1 MTNLLLELYN
11 KFYTPL
17 SMTAQRVEIYDCHHK
32 LIDLL
37 EKPERKLILTI
48 MDRKDEIAEELA
60 LDSFIYS
67 FKLALQLSTELNHYE
82 ELPLDRSRTLDDSVA
97 VAILGQNKDD
107 ETPSLLLAYLFY
119 IKAFSHGITSRL
131 QILPLSGIT
140 HLNNQ
145 VPNRSAFNR
154 SCKNRQTRCPCC

>member
-1 MTNLLLELYN
+1 MTELLIELYN

-17 SMTAQRVEIYDCHHK
+17 SMTAQKVEIYDCHHK

-60 LDSFIYS
+60 LDSFICG

-97 VAILGQNKDD
+97 VAMFGQNQK
-107 ETPSLLLAYLFY
+107 EE
-119 IKAFSHGITSRL
+119 
-131 QILPLSGIT
+131 
-140 HLNNQ
+140 N
-145 VPNRSAFNR
+145 
-154 SCKNRQTRCPCC
+154 

>member
-1 MTNLLLELYN
+1 MCVTTLFLKVLLALQTNLWYTFVLQKEARHMTELLIELYN

-17 SMTAQRVEIYDCHHK
+17 SMTAQKVEIYDCHHK

-60 LDSFIYS
+60 LDSFICG

-97 VAILGQNKDD
+97 VAMFGGRSSWVLGKKVYKKFFGQNGN
-107 ETPSLLLAYLFY
+107 SLANKEVGGLFV
-119 IKAFSHGITSRL
+119 L
-131 QILPLSGIT
+131 
-140 HLNNQ
+140 
-145 VPNRSAFNR
+145 
-154 SCKNRQTRCPCC
+154 